1 MPRYRYV
8 CEECGLE
15 QIKFHLFSESPK
27 YFCNDCDIPA
37 EMYRALTTPQIMKE
51 EAQDST
57 KTGQLTKEYIESN
70 KEILEEEKQKA
81 KEATYDAS

>member
-27 YFCNDCDIPA
+27 YFCNDCDLQA
-37 EMYRALTTPQIMKE
+37 GTPCPDDNTIGEPCGFSGGHKYCASIDE
-51 EAQDST
+51 CPIVDCN
-57 KTGQLTKEYIESN
+57 GQCGLGAVE
-70 KEILEEEKQKA
+70 
-81 KEATYDAS
+81 D